1 MHKPRSP
8 VGRASSPPRSPSP
21 VERPSNHI
29 LVGRAPSPPSR
40 ILVITGSRAE
50 FGLLRPVLRA
60 ITKTPSLTL
69 RLCVAGEHLIAGTI
83 KDVAKEFTIDHR
95 AAMQRPADRD
105 RLDHARAFA
114 LGTARF
120 ATILADEQP
129 TWVVVLGDRVE
140 AFAAA
145 TAAAVAGI
153 PICHIHGG
161 DRAEGI
167 ADEAMR
173 HAITKLAHL
182 HCAAS
187 KQSAARLRK
196 LGEPA
201 RRVVLTGSPALD
213 DIQPHHYKPSAVDT
227 RLCAVVLLHPGGFA
241 GHEAKAAR
249 SAVLAAQQLCL
260 SRPPGSH
267 AQVLLPNSDPGRED
281 ITTTYHTLERT
292 LAKSGQVHFCKH
304 HRNREDFLNLLAT
317 LRNNRGVLI
326 GNSSAGLIEAAALGV
341 PVVNLGQRQAGRER
355 PNNVLQCNAL
365 TASGIL
371 AAARRAIARKPK
383 PDRRFGDAHA
393 GERIATLLARGPA
406 AYGPVTKHNS
416 Y

>member
-1 MHKPRSP
+1 MHKPRSL
-8 VGRASSPPRSPSP
+8 VGRAS
-21 VERPSNHI
+21 
-29 LVGRAPSPPSR
+29 SPPSR

-83 KDVAKEFTIDHR
+83 KDVAKEFTIDHH
-95 AAMQRPADRD
+95 AAMQHHADRD

-213 DIQPHHYKPSAVDT
+213 DIQPHLYNSNAQSKETSPG
-227 RLCAVVLLHPGGFA
+227 LCAVVLLHPGGFA
-241 GHEAKAAR
+241 GHEAKVAR
-249 SAVLAAQQLCL
+249 SAVLAAQQLCQ

-267 AQVLLPNSDPGRED
+267 AQVLLPNSDPGRDD

-292 LAKSGQVHFCKH
+292 LAKRGQVHFCKH

-355 PNNVLQCNAL
+355 PKNVLQCNAL

-371 AAARRAIARKPK
+371 PAARRAIARKPK
-383 PDRRFGDAHA
+383 PDRRFGNAHA